1 MTSEEKEAPALTNT
15 REPELFTASD
25 VARFCQVD
33 LKTIHNWADKGEI
46 RHFRTPGRHLRF
58 RRLDV
63 LDFLRKYGYPIP
75 EVLRMGKPKVVVIDD
90 DPAVLAA
97 LRKTLARK
105 FDLTTFQDP
114 FDALVAVGS
123 LQPDALIL
131 DVKMPGLDGISAAR
145 EVSAERLC
153 AVVLLTAFSQRK
165 LIESARDAG
174 VMAYLVK
181 PFQREDL
188 VPAIELAV
196 GRFVELVA
204 LADHSSSLEDQLAT
218 RKLSDRAKAL
228 LISAHGM
235 TEEEA
240 FRFLQ
245 RGAMNRRVPMRQ
257 VATEVL
263 NGEFAP

>member
-1 MTSEEKEAPALTNT
+1 MTSEEKEAATTTPSTT
-15 REPELFTASD
+15 QQPELFTASD

-75 EVLRMGKPKVVVIDD
+75 EVLRLGKPKVVVVDE

-97 LRKTLARK
+97 VRRTLSKK

-131 DVKMPGLDGISAAR
+131 DVKTPGLDGVRAL
-145 EVSAERLC
+145 ERLR
-153 AVVLLTAFSQRK
+153 AIDATAHIRCIVYSGHEEAK
-165 LIESARDAG
+165 KAATDAG
-174 VMAYLVK
+174 AYDFIK
-181 PFQREDL
+181 KG
-188 VPAIELAV
+188 ELA
-196 GRFVELVA
+196 ELR
-204 LADHSSSLEDQLAT
+204 DSLERLM
-218 RKLSDRAKAL
+218 
-228 LISAHGM
+228 GV
-235 TEEEA
+235 E
-240 FRFLQ
+240 
-245 RGAMNRRVPMRQ
+245 RG
-257 VATEVL
+257 
-263 NGEFAP
+263 

>member
-1 MTSEEKEAPALTNT
+1 MTTEEKEAAAPTSTA

-75 EVLRMGKPKVVVIDD
+75 EVLRMGKPKVVVVDE

-97 LRKTLARK
+97 LRRTLAKK
-105 FDLTTFQDP
+105 FDLVTFQDP

-131 DVKMPGLDGISAAR
+131 DVAMPGLDGVRAL
-145 EVSAERLC
+145 ERLRSIET
-153 AVVLLTAFSQRK
+153 TAHIRCLVYSTHEDAK
-165 LIESARDAG
+165 KAATDAG
-174 VMAYLVK
+174 AYDFIK
-181 PFQREDL
+181 KGDL
-188 VPAIELAV
+188 AEL
-196 GRFVELVA
+196 R
-204 LADHSSSLEDQLAT
+204 DSLERLMG
-218 RKLSDRAKAL
+218 L
-228 LISAHGM
+228 
-235 TEEEA
+235 E
-240 FRFLQ
+240 
-245 RGAMNRRVPMRQ
+245 RG
-257 VATEVL
+257 
-263 NGEFAP
+263 

>member
-1 MTSEEKEAPALTNT
+1 MTSEEKEVTTPTPQQ
-15 REPELFTASD
+15 PELFTASD

-114 FDALVAVGS
+114 FDALVAVGA
-123 LQPDALIL
+123 LQPDALVI
-131 DVKMPGLDGISAAR
+131 DVKMNALDGLRAL
-145 EVSAERLC
+145 ERLRTIE
-153 AVVLLTAFSQRK
+153 ATAHIRC
-165 LIESARDAG
+165 IVYSAHEEAKKAATDAG
-174 VMAYLVK
+174 AYDFIK
-181 PFQREDL
+181 KGDL
-188 VPAIELAV
+188 AEL
-196 GRFVELVA
+196 R
-204 LADHSSSLEDQLAT
+204 DSLERLMG
-218 RKLSDRAKAL
+218 L
-228 LISAHGM
+228 
-235 TEEEA
+235 E
-240 FRFLQ
+240 
-245 RGAMNRRVPMRQ
+245 RG
-257 VATEVL
+257 
-263 NGEFAP
+263 